1 MLAAVLHSFVYG
13 KMCMYVYW
21 EWIWFFPLYSICMH
35 IFFQFQCSIACK
47 RFQCAW
53 WIFVCCSS
61 NPYRKTPCNCR
72 RQRLA
77 HVDVC
82 RALNNKIQ
90 FSFLSFF
97 CSVSQ
102 LFHQLQRERR
112 ETTRESYYSC
122 LSILSFILYLQ
133 LLAKLCFLSS
143 SFHFHS
149 FFHISFF
156 NILRFFFFYNT
167 FCFIFI

>member
-1 MLAAVLHSFVYG
+1 
-13 KMCMYVYW
+13 
-21 EWIWFFPLYSICMH
+21 MH
-35 IFFQFQCSIACK
+35 ILFQFQCSIACK

-82 RALNNKIQ
+82 CALNNKIQ

-97 CSVSQ
+97 FALCHN
-102 LFHQLQRERR
+102 FFINYNENGGRRRER
-112 ETTRESYYSC
+112 E
-122 LSILSFILYLQ
+122 
-133 LLAKLCFLSS
+133 LLFL
-143 SFHFHS
+143 FVHS
-149 FFHISFF
+149 Q
-156 NILRFFFFYNT
+156 FY
-167 FCFIFI
+167 FIFTIVSKIVFSLLVLSLPLVFPYHFF